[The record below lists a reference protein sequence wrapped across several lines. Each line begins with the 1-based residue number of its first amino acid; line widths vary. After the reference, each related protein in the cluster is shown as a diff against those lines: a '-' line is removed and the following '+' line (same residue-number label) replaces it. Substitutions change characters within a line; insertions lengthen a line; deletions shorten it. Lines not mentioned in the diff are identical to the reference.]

1 MLTVLEG
8 FHHPVVRRNT
18 GMTAKHGAGGEWEH
32 LPVVAV
38 LEAAGL
44 HPIMEY
50 IRRRHATIAGKLICL
65 PIYEFCIE
73 TERIPGTSRMMIWWD
88 QDVVNEPEQ

>member
-8 FHHPVVRRNT
+8 FHHPVFRRNT
-18 GMTAKHGAGGEWEH
+18 EMTAKHGAGREWEY
-32 LPVVAV
+32 LPVVAA

-44 HPIMEY
+44 HSIMEY
-50 IRRRHATIAGKLICL
+50 IRRRQVAIAGKLICR

-73 TERIPGTSRMMIWWD
+73 TKRILGTSQMIIWWD
-88 QDVVNEPEQ
+88 HDVVNEPD